1 MELNLETVK
10 RACRVDYDFEDDLIE
25 LYMSASQSVIKGAV
39 NKKEEYSDFYIDNPT
54 YTLAV
59 IQLTKHYFDN
69 RSATTE
75 FNLSKVPVGT
85 LTLIQSL
92 RQDYANW
99 RASHGA

>member
-1 MELNLETVK
+1 MEINLETAK
-10 RACRVDYDFEDDLIE
+10 RACRVDYDFEDDLIQ
-25 LYMSASQSVIKGAV
+25 LYMDASQSVIKGAITK
-39 NKKEEYSDFYIDNPT
+39 NEKYSDFYTDNPA

-69 RSATTE
+69 RSSTTE

-99 RASHGA
+99 SASHGS